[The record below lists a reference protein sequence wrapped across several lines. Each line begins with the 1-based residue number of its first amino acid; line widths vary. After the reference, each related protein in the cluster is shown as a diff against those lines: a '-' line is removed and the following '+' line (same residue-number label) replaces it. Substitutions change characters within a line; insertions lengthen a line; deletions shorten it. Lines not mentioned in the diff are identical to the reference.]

1 MRRQNSEG
9 GRASALAILSRHGAM
24 TQAALAAKLDI
35 RAASVSELLGKM
47 EADGL
52 VTRTT
57 SVDDGRALV
66 VELTEKGIQAANEV
80 LERRRRADD
89 DLFDALGDA
98 EKAQLQSSL
107 STLAHSWSQSEDEPG
122 HHGRN
127 GRGHGSR

>member
-1 MRRQNSEG
+1 
-9 GRASALAILSRHGAM
+9 M

-66 VELTEKGIQAANEV
+66 IELTEKGIQAANEV

-122 HHGRN
+122 HHGRK